1 MPECRGIA
9 KIFQSRG
16 GFVELS
22 YFDKHFFKN
31 KKAPQGN
38 ILEFFLVDTFKTT
51 FWVENVTQRWTPTGP
66 FFPKSGCFFF
76 FSKTSRGGLPSP
88 QTVHLWMWQNMHQYP
103 WMSLNILENAWINC
117 SDYARTLTMLDHVSC
132 STGFWRCLGFK
143 MCQSSEYGTVVYVR
157 VTQISECHW
166 IWFSRRQ

>member
-51 FWVENVTQRWTPTGP
+51 F
-66 FFPKSGCFFF
+66 
-76 FSKTSRGGLPSP
+76 
-88 QTVHLWMWQNMHQYP
+88 
-103 WMSLNILENAWINC
+103 
-117 SDYARTLTMLDHVSC
+117 
-132 STGFWRCLGFK
+132 
-143 MCQSSEYGTVVYVR
+143 
-157 VTQISECHW
+157 
-166 IWFSRRQ
+166 